1 MAYQEIEII
10 LSRQLAEYLS
20 VPVFIVDPE
29 GNLIFYNVPAEI
41 ILGQKFGDTGPMT
54 VHEWSNMFYPE
65 YDDGSSFPAEELP
78 LIKTLKE
85 RSLFHGQFWI
95 RNYNRVRHK
104 ISVSSFPILSSSN
117 RFLGGMAVFK
127 SDQSI

>member
-29 GNLIFYNVPAEI
+29 GNLIFYNAPAEM
-41 ILGQKFGDTGPMT
+41 ILGKKFGDTGPMT
-54 VHEWSNMFYPE
+54 VNEWSQMFFPE
-65 YDDGSSFPAEELP
+65 YDDGRPFPPEELP

-85 RSLFHGQFWI
+85 KNLFHGQFWI
-95 RNYNRVRHK
+95 SNLNHVRHQ
-104 ISVSSFPILSSSN
+104 ISVSSFPIVSSSN

-127 SDQSI
+127 SDQTI

>member
-10 LSRQLAEYLS
+10 LSRQLAEYLE
-20 VPVFIVDPE
+20 VPVFIVDTE
-29 GNLIFYNVPAEI
+29 GNLIFYNTPAEM
-41 ILGQKFGDTGPMT
+41 ILGKKFGDTGPMS
-54 VHEWSNMFYPE
+54 VHEWSQMFFPE
-65 YDDGSSFPAEELP
+65 YDDGRPFPPEELP
-78 LIKTLKE
+78 LVKTLKE
-85 RSLFHGQFWI
+85 KTLFHGQFWI
-95 RNYNRVRHK
+95 KNYNRVRHL